1 MSRPNHEPFHGSP
14 AGERSAARKWLVDP
28 MSKTLTILVTAG
40 PTVEDLDPVRFISN
54 RASGRLGFETA
65 RAALQQGHRVIL
77 VHGPV
82 STDVLNI
89 PGRPAH
95 GRLDRKPVRSA
106 AEMRSSVLAALPAV
120 DAVIMNAAV
129 ADYTPANVSRTKLK
143 KGRSGLVL
151 RLKPTVDILAELGRL
166 KRTRKRKLTLLGFAL
181 ETGRGR
187 TASAQARSRLDEA
200 RRKLLKKNLDAIVLD
215 TPAEIGAAEGAF
227 QILTGSANAV
237 RFQGT
242 KRAFAVRLIGL
253 VESLVR

>member
-1 MSRPNHEPFHGSP
+1 MGTKL
-14 AGERSAARKWLVDP
+14 A
-28 MSKTLTILVTAG
+28 ILITAG

-54 RASGRLGFETA
+54 RASGRLGFEAA
-65 RAALQQGHRVIL
+65 RAALGQGHRVIL

-82 STDVLNI
+82 GTEVLNI

-106 AEMRSSVLAALPAV
+106 AEMRSTVLAALPTV

-129 ADYTPANVSRTKLK
+129 ADYTPAKASRTKLK
-143 KGRSGLVL
+143 KSRSGLLL
-151 RLKPTVDILAELGRL
+151 RLKPTADILAELGRL
-166 KRTRKRKLTLLGFAL
+166 KRTRRRKLTLIGFAL

-187 TASAQARSRLDEA
+187 TSAARARSRMEEA
-200 RRKLLKKNLDAIVLD
+200 RRKLLRKNLDAIILD
-215 TPAEIGAAEGAF
+215 TPAEIAATEGAF
-227 QILTGSANAV
+227 QIITMESQPV

-242 KRAFAVRLIGL
+242 KRAFAARLIGL